1 MPEIVKKQ
9 GESRMRL
16 VTFTDTDSTRIG
28 VLKGDKIVDLAV
40 AAPDLP
46 REMVAFLEAGES
58 ALVKARAAAGADASV
73 NVADVTLESP
83 VLRPPKI
90 LAVGL
95 NYLGHVEETG
105 RELPKVPM
113 IFNKQSTSA
122 TGPFAPI
129 LRPKESVAMDYEG
142 EMGVVIGKRCRRV
155 PKERA
160 GEVIAGYTVLN
171 DVSIRDWQRR
181 SATMTMGKSWDSHC
195 PMGPAIVTPD
205 EVDISKLDLKT
216 LVNGEV
222 RQHSDT
228 SYLIF
233 DVPTLIE
240 HLSTAFTLEP
250 GDVIATGT
258 CAGVAV
264 AMEGTPWLKHGD
276 VVRVEIETLG
286 AIENT
291 VADDEGGVII
301 E

>member
-1 MPEIVKKQ
+1 
-9 GESRMRL
+9 MRL
-16 VTFTDTDSTRIG
+16 ITFTDDKSTRIG
-28 VLKGDKIVDLAV
+28 ILRDDRIVDLSV

-46 REMVAFLEAGES
+46 HEMVAFLEAGD
-58 ALVKARAAAGADASV
+58 AAMDVAKAAAVADGTIDLS
-73 NVADVTLESP
+73 DVTLESP

-95 NYLGHVEETG
+95 NYREHVEETG
-105 RELPKVPM
+105 RELPKVPI

-122 TGPFAPI
+122 NRPFGPI
-129 LRPKESVAMDYEG
+129 LRPHESVAMDYEG
-142 EMGVVIGKRCRRV
+142 EMGVVISKRCRRV
-155 PKERA
+155 PKERYA
-160 GEVIAGYTVLN
+160 EVVAGYTVLN
-171 DVSIRDWQRR
+171 DVTIRDWQIR
-181 SATMTMGKSWDSHC
+181 APTMTMGKSWDSHC

-205 EVDISKLDLKT
+205 EVDISKLELKT
-216 LVNGEV
+216 LVNGDV

-258 CAGVAV
+258 CAGVAA
-264 AMEGTPWLKHGD
+264 AMEGQPWLKDGD

-286 AIENT
+286 AIENR
-291 VADDEGGVII
+291 VEDDAGGVVI

>member
-1 MPEIVKKQ
+1 
-9 GESRMRL
+9 MRL
-16 VTFTDTDSTRIG
+16 ITFTDDKSTRIG
-28 VLKGDKIVDLAV
+28 ILRDDRIVDLSV

-46 REMVAFLEAGES
+46 REMVAFLEAGDAAMEV
-58 ALVKARAAAGADASV
+58 AKAAAVADGTISLS
-73 NVADVTLESP
+73 DVTLESP

-95 NYLGHVEETG
+95 NYREHVEETG
-105 RELPKVPM
+105 RELPKVPI

-122 TGPFAPI
+122 NRPFGPI
-129 LRPKESVAMDYEG
+129 LRPHESVAMDYEG
-142 EMGVVIGKRCRRV
+142 EMGVVISKRCRRV
-155 PKERA
+155 PKERYA
-160 GEVIAGYTVLN
+160 EVVAGYTVLN
-171 DVSIRDWQRR
+171 DVTIRDWQIR
-181 SATMTMGKSWDSHC
+181 APTMTMGKSWDSHC

-205 EVDISKLDLKT
+205 EVDISKLELKT

-258 CAGVAV
+258 CAGVAA
-264 AMEGTPWLKHGD
+264 AMEGQPWLKDGD

-286 AIENT
+286 AIENK
-291 VADDEGGVII
+291 VEDDAGGVVIA
-301 E
+301 

>member
-1 MPEIVKKQ
+1 
-9 GESRMRL
+9 MRL
-16 VTFTDTDSTRIG
+16 ITFTDEQSTRIG
-28 VLKGDKIVDLAV
+28 ILHEDQIVDLSA
-40 AAPDLP
+40 AAPDIP
-46 REMVAFLEAGES
+46 SEMVAFLEAGDA
-58 ALVKARAAAGADASV
+58 ALEKARAAADAQATINLS
-73 NVADVTLESP
+73 DVTLESP

-95 NYLGHVEETG
+95 NYREHVEETG
-105 RELPKVPM
+105 RELPKVPI

-129 LRPKESVAMDYEG
+129 LRPHESVALDYEG

-155 PKERA
+155 PKDRYA
-160 GEVIAGYTVLN
+160 EVVAGYTVLN
-171 DVSIRDWQRR
+171 DVTIRDWQRR
-181 SATMTMGKSWDSHC
+181 SPTMTMGKSWDSHC
-195 PMGPAIVTPD
+195 PMGPSIVTPD

-216 LVNGEV
+216 LVNGDV
-222 RQHSDT
+222 RQQSDT

-258 CAGVAV
+258 CAGVAA
-264 AMEGTPWLKHGD
+264 AMEGQPWLKDGD
-276 VVRVEIETLG
+276 VVRVEIESLG
-286 AIENT
+286 AIENK
-291 VADDEGGVII
+291 VVDDKGGVVI

>member
-1 MPEIVKKQ
+1 
-9 GESRMRL
+9 MRL
-16 VTFTDTDSTRIG
+16 VTFTEGGATRIG
-28 VLKGDKIVDLAV
+28 ILKGERIVDLSAV
-40 AAPDLP
+40 APDLP
-46 REMVAFLEAGES
+46 REMVAFLEGGE
-58 ALVKARAAAGADASV
+58 KTMAAARKAAEAEGTLAL
-73 NVADVTLESP
+73 ADVTLESP

-95 NYLGHVEETG
+95 NYREHVEETG
-105 RELPKVPM
+105 RDLPTVPI
-113 IFNKQSTSA
+113 IFNKQSTAA

-129 LRPKESVAMDYEG
+129 LRPPESVAMDYEG
-142 EMGVVIGKRCRRV
+142 EMGVVVGRRCRRV
-155 PKERA
+155 PKERYA
-160 GEVIAGYTVLN
+160 EVIAGYTVLN
-171 DVSIRDWQRR
+171 DVTIRDWQRR
-181 SATMTMGKSWDSHC
+181 SPTMTMGKSWDTHC
-195 PMGPAIVTPD
+195 PMGPALVTAD
-205 EVDISKLDLKT
+205 EVDISKLELKT

-258 CAGVAV
+258 CAGVAA
-264 AMEGTPWLKHGD
+264 AMDGQPWLKDGD

-286 AIENT
+286 AIENR
-291 VADDEGGVII
+291 VADDPGGTII

>member
-1 MPEIVKKQ
+1 
-9 GESRMRL
+9 MRL
-16 VTFTDTDSTRIG
+16 VTFCEKDGAPKIG
-28 VLKGDKIVDLAV
+28 VLQGEMILDLSV
-40 AAPDLP
+40 AAPELP
-46 REMVAFLEAGES
+46 TEMVAFLEAGD
-58 ALVKARAAAGADASV
+58 AAMKAARAVAATPGTVKLS
-73 NVADVTLESP
+73 DVTLKSP

-95 NYLGHVEETG
+95 NYKEHVEETG
-105 RELPKVPM
+105 RELPQFPI
-113 IFNKQSTSA
+113 IFNKQSTA
-122 TGPFAPI
+122 ANGPFDPV

-155 PKERA
+155 PKERYA
-160 GEVIAGYTVLN
+160 EVIAGYTVLN
-171 DVSIRDWQRR
+171 DVTIRDWQRR
-181 SATMTMGKSWDSHC
+181 TPTMTMGKSWDTHC

-205 EVDISKLDLKT
+205 EVDISKLELKT

-228 SYLIF
+228 SFLIF
-233 DVPTLIE
+233 NVPTLIE

-286 AIENT
+286 AIENKI
-291 VADDEGGVII
+291 VDDQGGVQIG
-301 E
+301 

>member
-1 MPEIVKKQ
+1 
-9 GESRMRL
+9 MRL
-16 VTFTDTDSTRIG
+16 VTFSDGGTPRIG
-28 VLKGDKIVDLAV
+28 ILKGEAIIDLAAV
-40 AAPDLP
+40 APDLP
-46 REMVAFLEAGES
+46 REMVAFLEAGDAAMS
-58 ALVKARAAAGADASV
+58 GARHVENATPTLKL
-73 NVADVTLESP
+73 ADVTLESP
-83 VLRPPKI
+83 ILRPPKI

-95 NYLGHVEETG
+95 NYREHVEETG
-105 RELPKVPM
+105 RELPKFPI

-129 LRPKESVAMDYEG
+129 YRPKESVAMDYEG

-155 PKERA
+155 PKERSA
-160 GEVIAGYTVLN
+160 EVIAGYTVLN
-171 DVSIRDWQRR
+171 DVTIRDWQRR
-181 SATMTMGKSWDSHC
+181 TPTMTMGKSWDSHC
-195 PMGPAIVTPD
+195 PMGPALVTAD

-216 LVNGEV
+216 TVNGDV

-228 SYLIF
+228 SFLIF

-276 VVRVEIETLG
+276 VVRVEIEQLG

-291 VADDEGGVII
+291 VVDDNGGVII

>member
-1 MPEIVKKQ
+1 
-9 GESRMRL
+9 MRL
-16 VTFTDTDSTRIG
+16 VTFCEAGGGPKIG
-28 VLKGDKIVDLAV
+28 VLQGEMIVDLSV
-40 AAPDLP
+40 AAPSLP
-46 REMVAFLEAGES
+46 TEMVAFLEAGEE
-58 ALVKARAAAGADASV
+58 AMAAARAAAETPGTIPLSD
-73 NVADVTLESP
+73 VALKSP

-95 NYLGHVEETG
+95 NYKEHVEETG
-105 RELPKVPM
+105 RELPQFPI
-113 IFNKQSTSA
+113 IFNKQSTA
-122 TGPFAPI
+122 ANGPFDPV

-155 PKERA
+155 PKERYA
-160 GEVIAGYTVLN
+160 EVIAGYTVLN
-171 DVSIRDWQRR
+171 DVTIRDWQRR
-181 SATMTMGKSWDSHC
+181 TPTMTMGKSWDTHC

-205 EVDISKLDLKT
+205 EVDISRLELKT
-216 LVNGEV
+216 IVNGDV

-258 CAGVAV
+258 CAGVAI

-286 AIENT
+286 AIENRI
-291 VADDEGGVII
+291 VDDEGGTVIG
-301 E
+301 

>member
-1 MPEIVKKQ
+1 
-9 GESRMRL
+9 MRL
-16 VTFTDTDSTRIG
+16 VTFTDDTSTRIG
-28 VLKGDKIVDLAV
+28 ILRDDRIVDLSV

-46 REMVAFLEAGES
+46 REMVSFLEAGDAAMEV
-58 ALVKARAAAGADASV
+58 AKAAAVADGTINLS
-73 NVADVTLESP
+73 DVTLESP

-95 NYLGHVEETG
+95 NYREHVEETG
-105 RELPKVPM
+105 RELPKVPI

-122 TGPFAPI
+122 NRPFGPI
-129 LRPKESVAMDYEG
+129 LRPHESVAMDYEG
-142 EMGVVIGKRCRRV
+142 EMGVVISKRCRRV
-155 PKERA
+155 PKERYS
-160 GEVIAGYTVLN
+160 EVVAGYTVLN
-171 DVSIRDWQRR
+171 DVTIRDWQIR
-181 SATMTMGKSWDSHC
+181 APTMTMGKSWDSHC

-205 EVDISKLDLKT
+205 EVDISKLELKT

-258 CAGVAV
+258 CAGVAA
-264 AMEGTPWLKHGD
+264 AMEGQPWLKDGD

-286 AIENT
+286 AIENK
-291 VADDEGGVII
+291 VEDDAGGVVI

>member
-1 MPEIVKKQ
+1 
-9 GESRMRL
+9 MRL
-16 VTFTDTDSTRIG
+16 VTFSEGDATRIG
-28 VLKGDKIVDLAV
+28 ILKGEQIIDLSV
-40 AAPDLP
+40 AAPELP
-46 REMVAFLEAGES
+46 REMVAFLEAGEVAMATARS
-58 ALVKARAAAGADASV
+58 AMEAPATLNLS
-73 NVADVTLESP
+73 DVTLKSP

-95 NYLGHVEETG
+95 NYREHVAETG
-105 RELPKVPM
+105 REMPTVPI
-113 IFNKQSTSA
+113 IFNKQSTAA

-129 LRPKESVAMDYEG
+129 YRPKESVAMDYEG
-142 EMGVVIGKRCRRV
+142 EMGVIIGKRCRRV
-155 PKERA
+155 PKERFS
-160 GEVIAGYTVLN
+160 EVVAGYTVLN
-171 DVSIRDWQRR
+171 DVTIRDWQRR
-181 SATMTMGKSWDSHC
+181 TPTMTMGKSWDSHC
-195 PMGPAIVTPD
+195 PMGPALVTAD
-205 EVDISKLDLKT
+205 EVDISKLELKT
-216 LVNGEV
+216 IVNGDV

-276 VVRVEIETLG
+276 VVRVEIEQLG

-291 VADDEGGVII
+291 VVDDEGGTVIS
-301 E
+301 

>member
-1 MPEIVKKQ
+1 
-9 GESRMRL
+9 MRL
-16 VTFTDTDSTRIG
+16 ITFTDDKSTRIG
-28 VLKGDKIVDLAV
+28 ILQKDQIIDLSA
-40 AAPDLP
+40 AAPDIP
-46 REMVAFLEAGES
+46 NEMVAFLEAGDA
-58 ALVKARAAAGADASV
+58 ALEKARAAAGTQATIKLS
-73 NVADVTLESP
+73 DVTLESP

-95 NYLGHVEETG
+95 NYREHVEETG
-105 RELPKVPM
+105 RELPKVPI

-129 LRPKESVAMDYEG
+129 LRPHESVAMDYEG

-155 PKERA
+155 PKDRYA
-160 GEVIAGYTVLN
+160 EVVAGYTVLN
-171 DVSIRDWQRR
+171 DVTIRDWQRR
-181 SATMTMGKSWDSHC
+181 SPTMTMGKSWDSHC
-195 PMGPAIVTPD
+195 PMGPSIVTPD
-205 EVDISKLDLKT
+205 EVDISKLELKT

-258 CAGVAV
+258 CAGVAA
-264 AMEGTPWLKHGD
+264 AMEGMPWLKQGD
-276 VVRVEIETLG
+276 IVRVEIETLG
-286 AIENT
+286 AIENN
-291 VADDEGGVII
+291 VVDDDGGVII

>member
-1 MPEIVKKQ
+1 
-9 GESRMRL
+9 MRL
-16 VTFTDTDSTRIG
+16 VTFCEAGGRPKIG
-28 VLKGDKIVDLAV
+28 VLQGEMIVDLSV
-40 AAPDLP
+40 AAPSLP
-46 REMVAFLEAGES
+46 TEMVAFLEAGEE
-58 ALVKARAAAGADASV
+58 AMAAARAAAETPGTIPLSD
-73 NVADVTLESP
+73 VALKSP

-95 NYLGHVEETG
+95 NYKEHVEETG
-105 RELPKVPM
+105 RELPQFPI
-113 IFNKQSTSA
+113 IFNKQSTA
-122 TGPFAPI
+122 ANGPFDPV

-155 PKERA
+155 PKERYA
-160 GEVIAGYTVLN
+160 EVIAGYTVLN
-171 DVSIRDWQRR
+171 DVTIRDWQRR
-181 SATMTMGKSWDSHC
+181 TPTMTMGKSWDTHC

-205 EVDISKLDLKT
+205 EVDISRLELKT
-216 LVNGEV
+216 IVNGDV

-258 CAGVAV
+258 CAGVAI

-276 VVRVEIETLG
+276 VVRVEIEALG
-286 AIENT
+286 AIENRI
-291 VADDEGGVII
+291 VDDEGGTVIG
-301 E
+301 

>member
-1 MPEIVKKQ
+1 
-9 GESRMRL
+9 MRL
-16 VTFTDTDSTRIG
+16 VTFCEAGGHPKIG
-28 VLKGDKIVDLAV
+28 VLQGEMIVDLSV
-40 AAPDLP
+40 AAPSLP
-46 REMVAFLEAGES
+46 TEMVAFLEAGEE
-58 ALVKARAAAGADASV
+58 AMAAARAAAETPGTIPLSD
-73 NVADVTLESP
+73 VALKSP

-95 NYLGHVEETG
+95 NYKEHVEETG
-105 RELPKVPM
+105 RELPQFPI
-113 IFNKQSTSA
+113 IFNKQSTA
-122 TGPFAPI
+122 ANGPFDPV

-155 PKERA
+155 PKERYA
-160 GEVIAGYTVLN
+160 EVIAGYTVLN
-171 DVSIRDWQRR
+171 DVTIRDWQRR
-181 SATMTMGKSWDSHC
+181 TPTMTMGKSWDTHC

-205 EVDISKLDLKT
+205 EVDISRLELKT
-216 LVNGEV
+216 IVNGDV

-258 CAGVAV
+258 CAGVAI

-286 AIENT
+286 AIENRI
-291 VADDEGGVII
+291 VDDEGGTVIG
-301 E
+301 

>member
-1 MPEIVKKQ
+1 
-9 GESRMRL
+9 MRL
-16 VTFTDTDSTRIG
+16 VTFSEGGSTRIG
-28 VLKGDKIVDLAV
+28 LLVGEAIIDLSV

-46 REMVAFLEAGES
+46 REMVAFLEAGDEVM
-58 ALVKARAAAGADASV
+58 ALARKVTGETPTLKL
-73 NVADVTLESP
+73 ADVELRSP

-95 NYLGHVEETG
+95 NYREHVEETG
-105 RELPKVPM
+105 RELPKFPI

-122 TGPFAPI
+122 TGPFSPI
-129 LRPKESVAMDYEG
+129 YRPKESVAMDYEG

-155 PKERA
+155 PKDRYK
-160 GEVIAGYTVLN
+160 EVIAGYTVLN
-171 DVSIRDWQRR
+171 DVTIRDWQRR
-181 SATMTMGKSWDSHC
+181 TPTMTMGKSWDSHC
-195 PMGPAIVTPD
+195 PMGPALVTVD

-228 SYLIF
+228 SHLIF

-258 CAGVAV
+258 CAGVAA
-264 AMEGTPWLKHGD
+264 AMDGQPWLKHGD
-276 VVRVEIETLG
+276 VVRVEIEQLG
-286 AIENT
+286 AIENK
-291 VADDEGGVII
+291 VVDDNEGTLI

>member
-1 MPEIVKKQ
+1 
-9 GESRMRL
+9 MRL
-16 VTFTDTDSTRIG
+16 VTFTDSHSTRIG
-28 VLKGDKIVDLAV
+28 ILKDNRIIDLAAV
-40 AAPDLP
+40 NPKLP
-46 REMVAFLEAGES
+46 REMVALLEGGEP
-58 ALVKARAAAGADASV
+58 LMEMARAAAEKDATIALS
-73 NVADVTLESP
+73 DVTLESP

-95 NYLGHVEETG
+95 NYREHIEETG
-105 RELPKVPM
+105 RELPTVPL
-113 IFNKQSTSA
+113 IFNKQSTTA

-129 LRPKESVAMDYEG
+129 LRPQESETIDYEG
-142 EMGVVIGKRCRRV
+142 EMGMVIGKRCRRV
-155 PKERA
+155 PKERYA
-160 GEVIAGYTVLN
+160 EVIAGYTILN
-171 DVSIRDWQRR
+171 DVSVRDWQKR
-181 SATMTMGKSWDSHC
+181 SPTMTMGKSWDSHC

-205 EVDISKLDLKT
+205 EVDISKLELKT

-233 DVPTLIE
+233 DVPFLIE
-240 HLSTAFTLEP
+240 HLSTVFTLEP

-258 CAGVAV
+258 CAGVAA

-276 VVRVEIETLG
+276 VVRVEIEGLG

-291 VADDEGGVII
+291 VIDDPGGTFI

>member
-1 MPEIVKKQ
+1 
-9 GESRMRL
+9 MRL
-16 VTFTDTDSTRIG
+16 ITFTDKKSTRIG
-28 VLKGDKIVDLAV
+28 ILQDDRIVDLSV

-46 REMVAFLEAGES
+46 KEMVAFLEAGDA
-58 ALVKARAAAGADASV
+58 ALEKARAVADAEATIKLSD
-73 NVADVTLESP
+73 VALESP

-95 NYLGHVEETG
+95 NYREHVEETG
-105 RELPKVPM
+105 RELPKVPI

-129 LRPKESVAMDYEG
+129 LRPHESIAMDYEG
-142 EMGVVIGKRCRRV
+142 EMGVIIGKRCRRV
-155 PKERA
+155 PKERYA
-160 GEVIAGYTVLN
+160 EVVAGYTVLN
-171 DVSIRDWQRR
+171 DVTIRDWQRR
-181 SATMTMGKSWDSHC
+181 SPTMTMGKSWDSHC

-205 EVDISKLDLKT
+205 EVDISKLELKT
-216 LVNGEV
+216 LVNGDV

-258 CAGVAV
+258 CAGVAA
-264 AMEGTPWLKHGD
+264 AMEGQPWLKHGD
-276 VVRVEIETLG
+276 VVRVEIESLG
-286 AIENT
+286 AIENK
-291 VADDEGGVII
+291 VVDDKGGVVI

>member
-1 MPEIVKKQ
+1 
-9 GESRMRL
+9 MRL
-16 VTFTDTDSTRIG
+16 VTFTDTGSTRIG
-28 VLKGDKIVDLAV
+28 ILQGDKIVDLAV
-40 AAPDLP
+40 VVPDLP
-46 REMVAFLEAGES
+46 SEMVALLEAGEG
-58 ALVKARAAAGADASV
+58 ALAKVKAAASADASI
-73 NVADVTLESP
+73 NLADVTLESP

-95 NYLGHVEETG
+95 NYREHVEETG
-105 RELPKVPM
+105 RELPKVPI

-129 LRPKESVAMDYEG
+129 LRPKESIAMDYEG

-155 PKERA
+155 PKERYQ
-160 GEVIAGYTVLN
+160 EVIAGYTVLN
-171 DVSIRDWQRR
+171 DVTIRDWQRR
-181 SATMTMGKSWDSHC
+181 SPTMTMGKSWDSHC
-195 PMGPAIVTPD
+195 PMGPSIVTPD

-258 CAGVAV
+258 CAGVAA

-276 VVRVEIETLG
+276 VVRVEIGTLG
-286 AIENT
+286 AIENI
-291 VADDEGGVII
+291 VADDEGSVII

>member
-1 MPEIVKKQ
+1 
-9 GESRMRL
+9 
-16 VTFTDTDSTRIG
+16 
-28 VLKGDKIVDLAV
+28 
-40 AAPDLP
+40 
-46 REMVAFLEAGES
+46 MVAFLEAGDAAMEV
-58 ALVKARAAAGADASV
+58 AKAAAVADGTISLS
-73 NVADVTLESP
+73 DVTLESP

-95 NYLGHVEETG
+95 NYREHVEETG
-105 RELPKVPM
+105 RELPKVPI

-122 TGPFAPI
+122 NRPFGPI
-129 LRPKESVAMDYEG
+129 LRPHESVAMDYEG
-142 EMGVVIGKRCRRV
+142 EMGVVISKRCRRV
-155 PKERA
+155 PKERYA
-160 GEVIAGYTVLN
+160 EVVAGYTVLN
-171 DVSIRDWQRR
+171 DVTIRDWQIR
-181 SATMTMGKSWDSHC
+181 APTMTMGKSWDSHC

-205 EVDISKLDLKT
+205 EVDISKLELKT

-258 CAGVAV
+258 CAGVAA
-264 AMEGTPWLKHGD
+264 AMEGQPWLKDGD

-286 AIENT
+286 AIENK
-291 VADDEGGVII
+291 VEDDAGGVVIA
-301 E
+301 

>member
-1 MPEIVKKQ
+1 
-9 GESRMRL
+9 MRL
-16 VTFTDTDSTRIG
+16 VTFSEAGQTRIG
-28 VLKGDKIVDLAV
+28 LLKGDEIVDLSV

-46 REMVAFLEAGES
+46 KEMVAFLEAGD
-58 ALVKARAAAGADASV
+58 AAMDAARQAADKPATVKL
-73 NVADVTLESP
+73 ADVTLESP

-95 NYLGHVEETG
+95 NYREHVEETG
-105 RELPKVPM
+105 RELPKVPI

-129 LRPKESVAMDYEG
+129 YRPKESVAMDYEG

-155 PKERA
+155 PKERFA
-160 GEVIAGYTVLN
+160 EVIAGYTVLN
-171 DVSIRDWQRR
+171 DVTIRDWQRR
-181 SATMTMGKSWDSHC
+181 SPTMTMGKSWDSHC
-195 PMGPAIVTPD
+195 PMGPALVTSD
-205 EVDISKLDLKT
+205 EVDISKLELKT
-216 LVNGEV
+216 IVNGDV

-233 DVPTLIE
+233 DVPTLVE

-258 CAGVAV
+258 CAGVAA
-264 AMEGTPWLKHGD
+264 AMEGMPWLKHGD
-276 VVRVEIETLG
+276 VVRVEIEQLG
-286 AIENT
+286 AIENK
-291 VADDEGGVII
+291 VVDDEGGTII

>member
-1 MPEIVKKQ
+1 
-9 GESRMRL
+9 MRL
-16 VTFTDTDSTRIG
+16 VTFTDTGSTRIG
-28 VLKGDKIVDLAV
+28 ILQDDKIVDLAV

-46 REMVAFLEAGES
+46 QEMVGFLEAGEG
-58 ALVKARAAAGADASV
+58 ALAKAKAAANADASV
-73 NVADVTLESP
+73 RLADVTLESP
-83 VLRPPKI
+83 ILRPPKI

-95 NYLGHVEETG
+95 NYREHVEETG
-105 RELPKVPM
+105 RELPKVPI

-155 PKERA
+155 PKERS

-171 DVSIRDWQRR
+171 DVTIRDWQRR
-181 SATMTMGKSWDSHC
+181 SPTMTMGKSWDSHC

-216 LVNGEV
+216 SINGEV

-228 SYLIF
+228 SFLIF

-258 CAGVAV
+258 CAGVAA

-276 VVRVEIETLG
+276 VVRVEIESLG
-286 AIENT
+286 AIENI

>member
-1 MPEIVKKQ
+1 
-9 GESRMRL
+9 MRL
-16 VTFTDTDSTRIG
+16 VTFTDTGSTRIG
-28 VLKGDKIVDLAV
+28 ILQGDKIVDLAV
-40 AAPDLP
+40 VVPDLP
-46 REMVAFLEAGES
+46 SEMVALLEAGEG
-58 ALVKARAAAGADASV
+58 ALAKVKAAASADASI
-73 NVADVTLESP
+73 NLADVTLESP
-83 VLRPPKI
+83 ILRPPKI

-95 NYLGHVEETG
+95 NYREHVEETG
-105 RELPKVPM
+105 RELPKVPI

-129 LRPKESVAMDYEG
+129 LRPKESIAMDYEG

-155 PKERA
+155 PKERYQ
-160 GEVIAGYTVLN
+160 EVIAGYTVLN
-171 DVSIRDWQRR
+171 DVTIRDWQRR
-181 SATMTMGKSWDSHC
+181 SPTMTMGKSWDSHC
-195 PMGPAIVTPD
+195 PMGPSIVTPD

-258 CAGVAV
+258 CAGVAA

-276 VVRVEIETLG
+276 VVRVEIGTLG
-286 AIENT
+286 AIENI

>member
-1 MPEIVKKQ
+1 
-9 GESRMRL
+9 MRL
-16 VTFTDTDSTRIG
+16 VTFSEGDATRIG
-28 VLKGDKIVDLAV
+28 ILKGEQIVDLSI
-40 AAPDLP
+40 AAPELP
-46 REMVAFLEAGES
+46 REMVAFLEAGDG
-58 ALVKARAAAGADASV
+58 AMTTARNAMDAPATLNLS
-73 NVADVTLESP
+73 DVTLKSP

-95 NYLGHVEETG
+95 NYREHVAETG
-105 RELPKVPM
+105 REMPTVPI
-113 IFNKQSTSA
+113 IFNKQSTAA

-129 LRPKESVAMDYEG
+129 YRPKESVAMDYEG
-142 EMGVVIGKRCRRV
+142 EMGVIIGKRCRRV
-155 PKERA
+155 PKERFS
-160 GEVIAGYTVLN
+160 EVVAGYTVLN
-171 DVSIRDWQRR
+171 DVTIRDWQRR
-181 SATMTMGKSWDSHC
+181 TPTMTMGKSWDSHC
-195 PMGPAIVTPD
+195 PMGPALVTAD
-205 EVDISKLDLKT
+205 EVDISKLELKT
-216 LVNGEV
+216 IVNGEV

-276 VVRVEIETLG
+276 VVRVEIEQLG

-291 VADDEGGVII
+291 VVDDAGGTVIS
-301 E
+301 